1 MQNTGHTDNVSFL
14 NCPDG
19 TKRAY
24 LRHEGRADVPGLV
37 FLAGHGSDMFGTKAE
52 VLHQL
57 AIEADIPFLR
67 FDYFG
72 HGLSDGAFLDGT
84 ISTWVDDCVLMLD
97 ELTSG
102 PQLLVGSS
110 LGGWLMIRTAQ
121 ERPERVAGLVGIAAA
136 PDFTE
141 TLIWDALTAPQ
152 KQQMQT
158 TGHIALPNP
167 YAPEDVIYPY
177 HLVTDGRDNLVLDKP
192 VGLDLPVI
200 LLQGMADHEVPWQT
214 AINIAEQ
221 WQSGEVQVI
230 LDKAAGHRFSE
241 DSQIDQICSVVRWL
255 HNRIS
260 AEPQHS

>member
-1 MQNTGHTDNVSFL
+1 MQNTGHKDAVSFL
-14 NCPDG
+14 SCPDG

-24 LRHEGRADVPGLV
+24 LRHQGRGDVPGLV

-57 AIEADIPFLR
+57 AADADIPFLR

-84 ISTWVDDCVLMLD
+84 ISKWVDDCVLMLD
-97 ELTSG
+97 ELTTG

-110 LGGWLMIRTAQ
+110 LGEWLMIRAAQ

-141 TLIWDALTAPQ
+141 TLIWDALTAAQ
-152 KQQMQT
+152 KQQMKT
-158 TGHIALPNP
+158 TGQIALPNA

-177 HLVTDGRDNLVLDKP
+177 HLVTDGRKNLVLDKA
-192 VGLDLPVI
+192 VDLHLPVR

-214 AINIAEQ
+214 AIKIAEQ
-221 WQSGEVQVI
+221 WCSDDVQVI

-241 DSQIDQICSVVRWL
+241 DSQIEQICSVVRNL
-255 HNRIS
+255 HNIIS
-260 AEPQHS
+260 AGPQTA